1 MMFLGVTKEAEAA
14 TQRCSKEKVFLK
26 YAANLQENTMLKC
39 DFNKV
44 AYFIEIVLWHGRCPV
59 NLQHI
64 FRKPFTKNTS
74 RRLLLKRTLM

>member
-1 MMFLGVTKEAEAA
+1 
-14 TQRCSKEKVFLK
+14 
-26 YAANLQENTMLKC
+26 MLKC

-44 AYFIEIVLWHGRCPV
+44 AYFIEIALWHGRYPV

-74 RRLLLKRTLM
+74 GQLLLKRTLM